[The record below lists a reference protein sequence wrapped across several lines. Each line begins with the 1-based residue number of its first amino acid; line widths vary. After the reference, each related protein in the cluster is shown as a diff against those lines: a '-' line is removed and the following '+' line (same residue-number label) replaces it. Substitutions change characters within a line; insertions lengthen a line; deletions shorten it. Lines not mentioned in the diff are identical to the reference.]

1 MTRASTQQS
10 HRGPTR
16 GEPRSPGARGRARR
30 RAQAVRVDEELP
42 ARVRSALEEYLFHLS
57 LVRAVSER
65 TVAAYG
71 GDLHGLFRRLAEQG
85 VRDPEQVTAR
95 NLREYLV
102 HLGETRG
109 CERTTVARARS
120 AIRSFFAFLADERH
134 GHWRGAAW
142 EDPAADLPAP
152 RAWRRVPRALSEE
165 EAARL
170 MESVGGSSPLDLRD
184 RAMLEVAYGTGLR
197 VSELLSLALED
208 CLWDA
213 GAEPP
218 GSAAEPAG
226 ADSRA
231 PDAARG
237 HAGVSGCLLRV
248 TGKGQRTRL
257 VPAGRAATGALRA
270 YTEHARPA
278 LLARGRQSH
287 APAVVFLNA
296 RGRPLSRMGFW
307 KILRQRAL
315 SAGLGEGVHPHL
327 LRHTYATHLLRA
339 GASLRVV
346 QELLGHARLA
356 TTQIYTSVDES
367 YLQGMHRRYHPR
379 G

>member
-1 MTRASTQQS
+1 MTQASTKPPRGS
-10 HRGPTR
+10 LGPRGPQGPR
-16 GEPRSPGARGRARR
+16 GHGRS
-30 RAQAVRVDEELP
+30 RAQAVRVDAELP

-71 GDLHGLFRRLAEQG
+71 SDLRSLFRRLAELG
-85 VRDPEQVTAR
+85 VRDPEQVTAGH
-95 NLREYLV
+95 LREYLV
-102 HLGETRG
+102 HLGDTRG
-109 CERTTVARARS
+109 CERATIARARS
-120 AIRSFFAFLADERH
+120 AIRSFFAFLADERRE
-134 GHWRGAAW
+134 HWRGATW

-170 MESVGGSSPLDLRD
+170 MESVAGSSPLDLRD

-208 CLWDA
+208 CLWDSA
-213 GAEPP
+213 GP
-218 GSAAEPAG
+218 
-226 ADSRA
+226 
-231 PDAARG
+231 
-237 HAGVSGCLLRV
+237 GCLLRI
-248 TGKGQRTRL
+248 TGKGQRTRI
-257 VPAGRAATGALRA
+257 VPTGGSATRALRA
-270 YTEHARPA
+270 YTENARPA
-278 LLARGRQSH
+278 LLAKGRGRRSH
-287 APAVVFLNA
+287 EPAVVFLNA

>member
-1 MTRASTQQS
+1 MTQAST
-10 HRGPTR
+10 HRPPGPQR
-16 GEPRSPGARGRARR
+16 PAGRERR
-30 RAQAVRVDEELP
+30 RGQTVRVDEALP
-42 ARVRSALEEYLFHLS
+42 ARVRTALEEYLFHLS

-71 GDLHGLFRRLAEQG
+71 SDLRSLFRRLAELG
-85 VRDPEQVTAR
+85 IRDPEQVTAG
-95 NLREYLV
+95 NLRDYLV

-120 AIRSFFAFLADERH
+120 ALRSFFAFLADERRE
-134 GHWRGAAW
+134 HWRGATW

-165 EAARL
+165 EATRL
-170 MESVGGSSPLDLRD
+170 MESVAGNSSLDLRD

-213 GAEPP
+213 GDEPDGAGGARRGP
-218 GSAAEPAG
+218 GS
-226 ADSRA
+226 
-231 PDAARG
+231 
-237 HAGVSGCLLRV
+237 LLRI
-248 TGKGQRTRL
+248 TGKGQRTRI
-257 VPAGRAATGALRA
+257 VPAGRAATEALRI
-270 YTEHARPA
+270 YTEHGRPA
-278 LLARGRQSH
+278 LLAKGRRSPE
-287 APAVVFLNA
+287 PAAVFLNA